1 MHIELIDEIITDKF
15 VIIDEEEY
23 LSKAIGIF
31 NSEKPEIIIVVDKE
45 NNYKGILSERWIYR
59 TMVDP
64 SKTKIKTLCKYVPEI
79 LENTSLIEIAKR
91 MLESNTKVV
100 PILNKEGNIIG
111 IVRDIDLLSKVVEK
125 EFGKLNVLEFATID
139 MITLSKEDSIGKAL
153 AIFRENNISRSPIL
167 DNGKVIG
174 VVTMHDIVTKF
185 IIPRERVSKGEFKG
199 EKIHPITI
207 PIKEIMTSPVI
218 YVGLEGNT
226 RKVIEL
232 MKTHNISDVL
242 IIENNKLFG
251 IITKKDLIEAY
262 VKFTE
267 VKKGF
272 LVQFAG
278 DYELIDEFDRLKILR
293 DINNF
298 ATKLERILGSGSIV
312 LHFKKLRG
320 VKGRRHLVRMRLLSP
335 NKTYHVRYEGFN
347 ALDIVQIL
355 LDKME
360 RIIISDKE
368 EKDDKRWRDYFMDR
382 MWL

>member
-1 MHIELIDEIITDKF
+1 
-15 VIIDEEEY
+15 
-23 LSKAIGIF
+23 
-31 NSEKPEIIIVVDKE
+31 
-45 NNYKGILSERWIYR
+45 
-59 TMVDP
+59 
-64 SKTKIKTLCKYVPEI
+64 
-79 LENTSLIEIAKR
+79 
-91 MLESNTKVV
+91 KVV

-125 EFGKLNVLEFATID
+125 KFGKLNVLEFATTD

-167 DNGKVIG
+167 DNGKVMGI
-174 VVTMHDIVTKF
+174 VTMHDIVTKF

-312 LHFKKLRG
+312 LHFKKLRS
-320 VKGRRHLVRMRLLSP
+320 VKGRRYLVRMRLLSP

-368 EKDDKRWRDYFMDR
+368 EKDDKRWRDYFIDR